1 MNGKIRVNAMTAK
14 VLLDALQRV
23 KAWPDEAQAELAA
36 LILEMEA
43 GLGEGVYQAT
53 PEELAG
59 IDKGLRAA
67 AEGRFANEAEIDAI
81 FAKFVG
87 S

>member
-1 MNGKIRVNAMTAK
+1 MTAK
-14 VLLDALQRV
+14 LLLEALQRV
-23 KAWPDEAQAELAA
+23 KAWPDEAQEELAA

-43 GLGEGVYQAT
+43 GLGGGVYHAT
-53 PEELAG
+53 PEELTG

-67 AEGRFANEAEIDAI
+67 AEGRFATDDQIEAI
-81 FAKFVG
+81 FAKFGG